1 MKSISSQ
8 HDKYFKSL
16 FSHKEEM
23 TDFVVHA
30 LPQLAKNID
39 TTTLQLDTTQYID
52 KRLEIG
58 YSDIVYNCKYKNKID
73 IKIALLFEHKSEK
86 EDYPHLQL
94 LGYMLKIWF
103 TNIKQGQPLMPIVPI
118 LFYHGKEDWVYEKF
132 ANSFEDLDDLLLKY
146 ILEFDFEF
154 INTKHFTDQQIDQM
168 FDLHTL
174 KMGVLL
180 MKHIF
185 DDNLID
191 ELNVVFGNLTQV
203 LNNPNGK
210 QLFETTLIYLYS
222 NLKNDK
228 NKVTEQLNKISTMG
242 AQIAKTI
249 AEQLHEEG
257 MLHGLEEGIRQ
268 VAINMIRNNFDNQT
282 IMLATK
288 LSENQINILRNLEEF
303 ENE

>member
-23 TDFVVHA
+23 TDFIVHA
-30 LPQLAKNID
+30 LPLLSKNID

-58 YSDIVYNCKYKNKID
+58 YSDIVYNCKYKNKIN

-132 ANSFEDLDDLLLKY
+132 ANSFEGLDDILLKY
-146 ILEFDFEF
+146 IPEFDFEF
-154 INTKHFTDQQIDQM
+154 INTKHFTDLQIDQM
-168 FDLHTL
+168 IDLHTL

-180 MKHIF
+180 MKHIY

-191 ELNVVFGNLTQV
+191 ELNIVFGNLTQV

-222 NLKNDK
+222 NLKNEK
-228 NKVTEQLNKISTMG
+228 HKVTEQLNKISTMG

-249 AEQLHEEG
+249 AEQLID
-257 MLHGLEEGIRQ
+257 EGIMQ
-268 VAINMIRNNFDNQT
+268 VAINLIKKGHTNET
-282 IMLATK
+282 IKDGTGL
-288 LSENQINILRNLEEF
+288 NDQQINDLRTQI